1 LDVLCRMDVEE
12 ESLIAAAQKGDEE
25 AFEKLYIRYREAI
38 ADLAFRYV
46 GNYQDAEELLQDIF
60 IRSFMAIKSFRPVP
74 DARFF
79 SWIYRI
85 GINCAI
91 NFVKRK
97 KRAPLRIGL
106 EVRDVDAETD
116 RSFNPENRY
125 ANREIREAFYMGL
138 AVLSPKQKMIFIL
151 KNSDRMSTA
160 EVAAHLKCS
169 EGSVRKQLYRAVVKL
184 RREMAI
190 YKRRDS

>member
-1 LDVLCRMDVEE
+1 MNVEE
-12 ESLIAAAQKGDEE
+12 EALIAAAQKGHKA

-46 GNYQDAEELLQDIF
+46 GNYQDAEELLQDVF
-60 IRSFMAIKSFRPVP
+60 VRSFLAIKRYRPLP

-97 KRAPLRIGL
+97 KHTLSRTGSAI
-106 EVRDVDAETD
+106 RDIDMQKM
-116 RSFNPENRY
+116 RPIQPEILY
-125 ANREIREAFYMGL
+125 ANREIREAFYKSL
-138 AVLSPKQKMIFIL
+138 DSLSPKQRMIFIL
-151 KNSDRMSTA
+151 KNSDGMSTA

-184 RREMAI
+184 RQEMAI
-190 YKRRDS
+190 YGRRE

>member
-1 LDVLCRMDVEE
+1 MDVEE
-12 ESLIAAAQKGDEE
+12 ENLIAAAQKGHEE

-60 IRSFMAIKSFRPVP
+60 VRSFTAIKRYRPLP

-91 NFVKRK
+91 NFVKKK
-97 KRAPLRIGL
+97 KRMPSRAGS
-106 EVRDVDAETD
+106 EVRENDLETAP
-116 RSFNPENRY
+116 SFQPETRF
-125 ANREIREAFYMGL
+125 AKREIREAFYKGL
-138 AVLSPKQKMIFIL
+138 ESLSPKQKMIFIL
-151 KNSDRMSTA
+151 KNSDGMSTA

-184 RREMAI
+184 RQEMAI
-190 YKRRDS
+190 YGRRKS

>member
-1 LDVLCRMDVEE
+1 MDVEE
-12 ESLIAAAQKGDEE
+12 EALIAAAQKGQEA

-60 IRSFMAIKSFRPVP
+60 VRSFAAIKRYRPLP

-79 SWIYRI
+79 SWLYRI

-97 KRAPLRIGL
+97 KHSPFRSGS
-106 EVRDVDAETD
+106 EFRDIAIQSGQNVQPYTLH
-116 RSFNPENRY
+116 ENR
-125 ANREIREAFYMGL
+125 EFGEVFYKAL
-138 AVLSPKQKMIFIL
+138 DALSPKQRMIFIL
-151 KNSDRMSTA
+151 KNFDGMSTP

-169 EGSVRKQLYRAVVKL
+169 EGSVRKQLHRAIVKL
-184 RREMAI
+184 RKEMAI
-190 YKRRDS
+190 YRRIEP

>member
-1 LDVLCRMDVEE
+1 MDIEE
-12 ESLIAAAQKGDEE
+12 EALIAAAQKGYET

-60 IRSFMAIKSFRPVP
+60 VRSFRAIKRYQPLP

-91 NFVKRK
+91 NFIKKK
-97 KRAPLRIGL
+97 KRMSSRSHSEAR
-106 EVRDVDAETD
+106 EMDAL
-116 RSFNPENRY
+116 SMQSSQPESQY
-125 ANREIREAFYMGL
+125 ENREIREAFYRGMK
-138 AVLSPKQKMIFIL
+138 VLSPKQKMIFIL
-151 KNSDRMSTA
+151 KNSDGMSTA

-169 EGSVRKQLYRAVVKL
+169 QGSVRKQLHRAVVKL
-184 RREMAI
+184 RSEMAI
-190 YKRRDS
+190 YRRRES

>member
-1 LDVLCRMDVEE
+1 MDVEE
-12 ESLIAAAQKGDEE
+12 EALIAAAQKGHEE
-25 AFEKLYIRYREAI
+25 AFAKLYIRYREAI

-60 IRSFMAIKSFRPVP
+60 VRSFKAIKQYRPLP

-97 KRAPLRIGL
+97 KRTPSWHEPEGGDEINI
-106 EVRDVDAETD
+106 ETMRTFQPD
-116 RSFNPENRY
+116 IQYSNK
-125 ANREIREAFYMGL
+125 EIREAFYKGL
-138 AVLSPKQKMIFIL
+138 EALSPKQKMIFML
-151 KNSDRMSTA
+151 KNSEGMSTA
-160 EVAAHLKCS
+160 EVADHLRCS

-184 RREMAI
+184 RIEMAA
-190 YKRRDS
+190 YKRSGS

>member
-1 LDVLCRMDVEE
+1 MDVEE
-12 ESLIAAAQKGDEE
+12 EVLIAKAQKGHEA

-60 IRSFMAIKSFRPVP
+60 VKSFMAIRRYRPLP

-97 KRAPLRIGL
+97 KRTPFRSGPEIREA
-106 EVRDVDAETD
+106 DVQIQQSLHPETQY
-116 RSFNPENRY
+116 E
-125 ANREIREAFYMGL
+125 NREIREAFYKGME
-138 AVLSPKQKMIFIL
+138 ALSPKQRMIFIL

-169 EGSVRKQLYRAVVKL
+169 EGSVRKQLHRAVVKL
-184 RREMAI
+184 RRELAT
-190 YKRRDS
+190 YRRRE

>member
-1 LDVLCRMDVEE
+1 MDVEE
-12 ESLIAAAQKGDEE
+12 ESLIAEAQKGHEA
-25 AFEKLYIRYREAI
+25 AFEKLYIRYREPI

-60 IRSFMAIKSFRPVP
+60 VKSFMAIKWYRPLP

-97 KRAPLRIGL
+97 KRRPFRSGSEIR
-106 EVRDVDAETD
+106 EVDVQIQQ
-116 RSFNPENRY
+116 SLQPEIQY
-125 ANREIREAFYMGL
+125 VNREIREVFYKGL
-138 AVLSPKQKMIFIL
+138 EAVSPKQKMIFIL
-151 KNSDRMSTA
+151 KNSDGMSTA

-169 EGSVRKQLYRAVVKL
+169 EGTVRKQFHRAIVKL
-184 RREMAI
+184 RRELAI
-190 YKRRDS
+190 YRRREK

>member
-1 LDVLCRMDVEE
+1 MDVEE
-12 ESLIAAAQKGDEE
+12 EALIAAAQKGHEA
-25 AFEKLYIRYREAI
+25 AFEKLYIRHREAI

-60 IRSFMAIKSFRPVP
+60 VRSFSAIKQYRPLP

-97 KRAPLRIGL
+97 KRWQTRTGFEIRKIDIETMQSLQP
-106 EVRDVDAETD
+106 EVQ
-116 RSFNPENRY
+116 Y
-125 ANREIREAFYMGL
+125 ANREIREAFYKGME
-138 AVLSPKQKMIFIL
+138 ALSPKQKMIFIL
-151 KNSDRMSTA
+151 KNSDGMSTA

-184 RREMAI
+184 RQEMAI
-190 YKRRDS
+190 YRRRES

>member
-1 LDVLCRMDVEE
+1 MDIEE
-12 ESLIAAAQKGDEE
+12 EALIAAAQKGHEA

-60 IRSFMAIKSFRPVP
+60 VRSFMAIKRYRPLP

-91 NFVKRK
+91 NFVKKK
-97 KRAPLRIGL
+97 KRVPFRSGSQIREIDVETARSL
-106 EVRDVDAETD
+106 EPETQ
-116 RSFNPENRY
+116 Y
-125 ANREIREAFYMGL
+125 ANREIKEAFDKGL
-138 AVLSPKQKMIFIL
+138 KALSSKQKMIFIL
-151 KNSDRMSTA
+151 KNSDGMSTP

-169 EGSVRKQLYRAVVKL
+169 EGTVRKQFYRAVVKL
-184 RREMAI
+184 RQEMSIYGRRE
-190 YKRRDS
+190 S

>member
-1 LDVLCRMDVEE
+1 MDVEE
-12 ESLIAAAQKGDEE
+12 EVLIAKAQKGHEA
-25 AFEKLYIRYREAI
+25 AFEKLYTRYREAI

-60 IRSFMAIKSFRPVP
+60 VKSFVAIKRYRPLP

-79 SWIYRI
+79 SWLYRI

-97 KRAPLRIGL
+97 KRSPFRSGSDLRDIDIQSM
-106 EVRDVDAETD
+106 RDVPPDTQH
-116 RSFNPENRY
+116 
-125 ANREIREAFYMGL
+125 ANREIRKVYYKAL
-138 AVLSPKQKMIFIL
+138 DALSPKQRMIFIL
-151 KNSDRMSTA
+151 KNSDGMSTP

-169 EGSVRKQLYRAVVKL
+169 EGTVRKQLHRAVVKL
-184 RREMAI
+184 RQEMAI
-190 YKRRDS
+190 YRRKET

>member
-1 LDVLCRMDVEE
+1 MLT
-12 ESLIAAAQKGDEE
+12 AAAQKGQEA
-25 AFEKLYIRYREAI
+25 AFEKLYILHREAI

-60 IRSFMAIKSFRPVP
+60 VRGFMAIKRYRPLP

-91 NFVKRK
+91 NFLKSK
-97 KRAPLRIGL
+97 KRLSSRAIS
-106 EVRDVDAETD
+106 EVREMDENTARSMQPETQ
-116 RSFNPENRY
+116 Y
-125 ANREIREAFYMGL
+125 GKGEIREAFDKGL
-138 AVLSPKQKMIFIL
+138 EALSPKQKMIFIL
-151 KNSDRMSTA
+151 KNFEGMSTA

-169 EGSVRKQLYRAVVKL
+169 EGTVRKQFYRAVVKL
-184 RREMAI
+184 RQEMAI
-190 YKRRDS
+190 YRRNEP

>member
-1 LDVLCRMDVEE
+1 MDVEE
-12 ESLIAAAQKGDEE
+12 EALIAAAQKGHEA

-38 ADLAFRYV
+38 ADLAFRYA

-60 IRSFMAIKSFRPVP
+60 IRSFMAIKRYRPLP

-97 KRAPLRIGL
+97 KRTPFRSGSEI
-106 EVRDVDAETD
+106 RDIDMQKMRPIQPDTQ
-116 RSFNPENRY
+116 Y
-125 ANREIREAFYMGL
+125 ANKEIREAFYKGL
-138 AVLSPKQKMIFIL
+138 DALSPKQRMIFIL
-151 KNSDRMSTA
+151 KNSDRMRTA

-184 RREMAI
+184 RQGMAI
-190 YKRRDS
+190 YRKRES

>member
-1 LDVLCRMDVEE
+1 MDVEE
-12 ESLIAAAQKGDEE
+12 EALIAAAQKGHEE

-38 ADLAFRYV
+38 GGLAFRYV

-60 IRSFMAIKSFRPVP
+60 VKSFTAIKRYEPLP

-91 NFVKRK
+91 NFLKRK
-97 KRAPLRIGL
+97 NRTTFRSGSEI
-106 EVRDVDAETD
+106 RDIDIQTIRPFQPD
-116 RSFNPENRY
+116 KQY
-125 ANREIREAFYMGL
+125 ANGEIREAFYKGL
-138 AVLSPKQKMIFIL
+138 DILSPKQRMIFIL
-151 KNSDRMSTA
+151 KNSDGMSTA

-184 RREMAI
+184 RQRMAI
-190 YKRRDS
+190 YGRRES

>member
-1 LDVLCRMDVEE
+1 MDVEE
-12 ESLIAAAQKGDEE
+12 EALITAAQKGHEA

-60 IRSFMAIKSFRPVP
+60 VRSFIAIKRYRPLP

-91 NFVKRK
+91 NFLRRK
-97 KRAPLRIGL
+97 KRTPSRTGFDARQNDIQNMRPQQPETQYANMEIRKAFYKGL
-106 EVRDVDAETD
+106 ET
-116 RSFNPENRY
+116 
-125 ANREIREAFYMGL
+125 
-138 AVLSPKQKMIFIL
+138 LSPKQKMIFIL
-151 KNSDRMSTA
+151 KNSDGMSTA
-160 EVAAHLKCS
+160 EVAAYLKCS
-169 EGSVRKQLYRAVVKL
+169 DGSVRKQFYRAVVKL
-184 RREMAI
+184 RQEMAI
-190 YKRRDS
+190 YRRKGS

>member
-1 LDVLCRMDVEE
+1 MDVEE
-12 ESLIAAAQKGDEE
+12 EALIAAAQKGQEA

-60 IRSFMAIKSFRPVP
+60 VKSFVAIKRYQPLP

-79 SWIYRI
+79 SWLYRI

-97 KRAPLRIGL
+97 KRTSFRSGSDLRYIDIQSMRA
-106 EVRDVDAETD
+106 VQPDTQH
-116 RSFNPENRY
+116 
-125 ANREIREAFYMGL
+125 ANREIREVYYEAL
-138 AVLSPKQKMIFIL
+138 DALSPKQRMIFIL
-151 KNSDRMSTA
+151 KNSDGMSTA

-169 EGSVRKQLYRAVVKL
+169 EGTVRKQFHRAVVKL
-184 RREMAI
+184 RQEMAI
-190 YKRRDS
+190 YRRKET

>member
-1 LDVLCRMDVEE
+1 MEVEE
-12 ESLIAAAQKGDEE
+12 AALIAMVQKGHEA

-38 ADLAFRYV
+38 ADLAFRYT

-60 IRSFMAIKSFRPVP
+60 VKSFKAIKQYRPLP

-91 NFVKRK
+91 NFVRRK
-97 KRAPLRIGL
+97 KRTSFRSQPEIEEA
-106 EVRDVDAETD
+106 DVQIQQSLHPETQ
-116 RSFNPENRY
+116 Y
-125 ANREIREAFYMGL
+125 VNREIREAFYKGL
-138 AVLSPKQKMIFIL
+138 NALSPKQRMIFIL
-151 KNSDRMSTA
+151 KNSDRMNTA

-184 RREMAI
+184 RQELAI
-190 YKRRDS
+190 YRRRK

>member
-1 LDVLCRMDVEE
+1 MDVEE
-12 ESLIAAAQKGDEE
+12 EALIAAAQKGHEG

-60 IRSFMAIKSFRPVP
+60 VKSFMAIKRYRPLP

-97 KRAPLRIGL
+97 KRMPFRSGSAIRDIDVQTIRPLQP
-106 EVRDVDAETD
+106 DTQYTNA
-116 RSFNPENRY
+116 
-125 ANREIREAFYMGL
+125 EIREAFYKGL
-138 AVLSPKQKMIFIL
+138 DSLSPKQRMIFIL
-151 KNSDRMSTA
+151 KNSDGMSTA

-169 EGSVRKQLYRAVVKL
+169 EGSVHKQLYRAVVKL
-184 RREMAI
+184 RQEMAI
-190 YKRRDS
+190 YGRRES

>member
-1 LDVLCRMDVEE
+1 MDVEE
-12 ESLIAAAQKGDEE
+12 EALITAAQKGHEA

-60 IRSFMAIKSFRPVP
+60 VRCFKAIKQYRPLP

-91 NFVKRK
+91 NFVKKK
-97 KRAPLRIGL
+97 KRTPSSYR
-106 EVRDVDAETD
+106 
-116 RSFNPENRY
+116 PENEETHIETMQTSQPETQY
-125 ANREIREAFYMGL
+125 SNKEVREAFYRGL
-138 AVLSPKQKMIFIL
+138 EALSPKQKMIFIL
-151 KNSDRMSTA
+151 KNSDGMSTA

-184 RREMAI
+184 RQEMAI
-190 YKRRDS
+190 YRRRES

>member
-1 LDVLCRMDVEE
+1 MDVEE
-12 ESLIAAAQKGDEE
+12 EALIAAAQKGHEA

-60 IRSFMAIKSFRPVP
+60 VKSFVAIRRYQPLP

-79 SWIYRI
+79 SWLYRI

-91 NFVKRK
+91 NFIKRK
-97 KRAPLRIGL
+97 KRNPFRSGSELRDIDIQSMRA
-106 EVRDVDAETD
+106 VSPDTQH
-116 RSFNPENRY
+116 
-125 ANREIREAFYMGL
+125 ANREIREFYYKAL
-138 AVLSPKQKMIFIL
+138 DALSPKQRMIFIL
-151 KNSDRMSTA
+151 KNSDGMSTP

-169 EGSVRKQLYRAVVKL
+169 EGTVRKQLHRAVVKL
-184 RREMAI
+184 RQEMAI
-190 YKRRDS
+190 YRRKET